1 MPLRSPPTGPTSL
14 RTRRPAAT
22 TLARV
27 LGAALGGTLWLVALA
42 APAVAE
48 RPALAPET
56 KSWSV
61 DGDFA
66 RKTADETPRTRAR
79 MNLSGAACAPTRPR
93 FAACLI
99 VNDEKK
105 YAQFFSMKDRTL
117 APGAVI
123 RLAAKDVKG
132 DPDAEGAAFAD
143 RFFYVIGSHGRPRHG
158 DGAGRARF
166 VVMRFPVDAR
176 GRPTFE
182 VSEEEPTGVETSTR
196 LGEAMRAAAG
206 LGAFYDQPLDHNG
219 VNIEGIAVKDG
230 RMHLGFR
237 GPSVDGD
244 AFILSVD
251 ADAVFTSDEP
261 LHPKVTRL
269 PLGKTTGI
277 RDLAAV
283 RDGLVV
289 LSGPVNEQAV
299 PPALWHWN
307 EKTGALAPLGTLMP
321 AKGLPADAKA
331 ETVLVLRDAPKQ
343 PLRVLILYDGAENGA
358 PTEYRVKR

>member
-1 MPLRSPPTGPTSL
+1 M
-14 RTRRPAAT
+14 
-22 TLARV
+22 LAV
-27 LGAALGGTLWLVALA
+27 VLGGTLWLAGLG
-42 APAVAE
+42 APAAAE
-48 RPALAPET
+48 KPALAPET

-66 RKTADETPRTRAR
+66 RKAADETPRTRAR

-93 FAACLI
+93 FASCLI

-105 YAQFFSMKDRTL
+105 YAQFFSVKDRTL

-123 RLAAKDVKG
+123 RLVGKDVKG

-158 DGAGRARF
+158 DGAGRSRF
-166 VVMRFPVDAR
+166 VVLRFPVDAR
-176 GRPTFE
+176 GRPAFE
-182 VSEEEPTGVETSTR
+182 VSEEEPTGVEVSSR
-196 LGEAMRAAAG
+196 LGEAIRDAAG

-244 AFILSVD
+244 GFVLSVD
-251 ADAVFTSDEP
+251 ADAVFTPDEP

-269 PLGKTTGI
+269 RLGKTTGI

-283 RDGLVV
+283 RDGLIV
-289 LSGPVNEQAV
+289 LTGPVNEQAV
-299 PPALWHWN
+299 VPALWHWN
-307 EKTGALAPLGTLMP
+307 DKSGALTPLGTLTP
-321 AKGLPADAKA
+321 AKGLPEDAKA
-331 ETVLVLRDAPKQ
+331 ETVLVLQDAPKR

>member
-1 MPLRSPPTGPTSL
+1 MPHRSPPPGPRSP
-14 RTRRPAAT
+14 RTRRSAPSAI
-22 TLARV
+22 ART
-27 LGAALGGTLWLVALA
+27 LGAVLGGTLWVAALA

-48 RPALAPET
+48 MPALSPEAKT
-56 KSWSV
+56 WSV

-66 RKTADETPRTRAR
+66 RKAADETPRTRAR

-105 YAQFFSMKDRTL
+105 YAQFFAMKDRTL

-123 RLAAKDVKG
+123 RLVGKDVKG

-158 DGAGRARF
+158 DGEGRSRF
-166 VVMRFPVDAR
+166 VVLRFPVDAR
-176 GRPTFE
+176 GRPTFKI
-182 VSEEEPTGVETSTR
+182 SEDEPTGVETSGR
-196 LGEAMRAAAG
+196 LGEAMKDATGIAP
-206 LGAFYDQPLDHNG
+206 FYDQPLDHDG

-237 GPSVDGD
+237 GPSVDGEG
-244 AFILSVD
+244 FILSVD
-251 ADAVFTSDEP
+251 ADAVFTSDKP

-283 RDGLVV
+283 RDGLIV

-299 PPALWHWN
+299 APALWHWN
-307 EKTGALAPLGTLMP
+307 DTTGALAPLGTLTP
-321 AKGLPADAKA
+321 AKGLPEDAKA
-331 ETVLVLRDAPKQ
+331 ETVLVLRDTPKQ
-343 PLRVLILYDGAENGA
+343 PLRLLILYDGAENGA